1 VLGRKLVKKILPHNR
16 ITFSPDTGSAEIWV
30 IELKTR
36 LGRILPM
43 NLQFKYRPKWA
54 SCFPKVEFNS
64 LSQADVMLLAFN
76 SIAELRRAM
85 GEEFMRFKLPSIS
98 SIELLTK
105 L

>member
-1 VLGRKLVKKILPHNR
+1 
-16 ITFSPDTGSAEIWV
+16 
-30 IELKTR
+30 
-36 LGRILPM
+36 
-43 NLQFKYRPKWA
+43 
-54 SCFPKVEFNS
+54 
-64 LSQADVMLLAFN
+64 LAFN